1 MKKNQLLKKLDEK
14 MTKLYDHLYDI
25 KSLLDQT
32 EDTDIEYMADQFV
45 EQLEN
50 CINDGD
56 PSIEGIKEYIEAYY
70 E

>member
-14 MTKLYDHLYDI
+14 ITKLYDHLYDI
-25 KSLLDQT
+25 KNLLDQT
-32 EDTDIEYMADQFV
+32 EDTDIEYMADEFV
-45 EQLEN
+45 EQLET

-56 PSIEGIKEYIEAYY
+56 PSIEQIKEHIEMYY